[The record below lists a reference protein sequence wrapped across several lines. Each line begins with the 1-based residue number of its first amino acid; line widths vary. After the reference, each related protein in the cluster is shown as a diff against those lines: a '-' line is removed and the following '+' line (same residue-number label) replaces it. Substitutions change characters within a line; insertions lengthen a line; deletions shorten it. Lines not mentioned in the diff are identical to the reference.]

1 MASPYQ
7 QQALVRKIIYIA
19 IILALAFGTYLV
31 REASGGIRSRAETL
45 GIQEESLGDVELTD
59 SMLRLSLTG
68 SRGFA
73 VCCLWLA
80 AQEKQKKH
88 EWNELDVLV
97 KSLIKLQPHFVT
109 PWLFQSW
116 NLAYNVSVES
126 DRVKDKYFYIAEGVK
141 MIAQGC
147 RINRLNPDM
156 RYTVGFY
163 TQHKIGLADEF
174 NVLRC
179 LFQMSAIDPKD
190 RDPARF
196 RSIDEK
202 NREVIDMAKFEQFC
216 QQNPM
221 LVRRLRESNLKKTTP
236 AEIVDFLADNQKIP
250 SMFDDSETVRKSNDS
265 RSPLLAPESRF
276 PALAPLTEGERADA
290 DSSYFDNY
298 QVARDWYAYAVQ
310 LMPPPDPAL
319 GPNEPNYDRAK
330 YRMPK
335 YMAAIIFR
343 QYPAR
348 AQTYVAETMEKEG
361 WFDKDGWKLPDEWF
375 PQGFSNG
382 KEAIVGENSNWA
394 IRFWSE
400 AYQMW
405 KAHGERTGLYL
416 SPEQMKSEE
425 AKAAKFRAA
434 MKVGPFDKDA
444 QLPPERRTKE
454 LDEGQIAHIRLYWL
468 GHFQRMTNFLH
479 FYYCTQVE
487 QDPKCVEIRKAFYQ
501 ANQYA
506 NVGEREAALEIY
518 RATLPKWR
526 EVLMAHKEFREDD
539 EIQETTYE
547 TVYKYLDLIQ
557 TLYGN
562 RNRQLAFVV
571 GCIEQGAMRPPMG
584 IMWIP
589 PVFISRDLVVS
600 VDDPIGK
607 DAEGREIIPQDV
619 ISRVLERRRG
629 SAPPPRPAPAAS
641 EVPAPPPDLPVK

>member
-1 MASPYQ
+1 VASPYQ

-19 IILALAFGTYLV
+19 IILALAFATYLV
-31 REASGGIRSRAETL
+31 REAPGGIRTRAETL
-45 GIQEESLGDVELTD
+45 GVQEESLGDVQLTD

-126 DRVKDKYFYIAEGVK
+126 DRVKDKFFYIAEGVK
-141 MIAQGC
+141 LIAQGC
-147 RINRLNPDM
+147 RINRFSPDM

-163 TQHKIGLADEF
+163 TQHKIGLADEY

-190 RDPARF
+190 RDPSKLISR
-196 RSIDEK
+196 DEK
-202 NREVIDMAKFEQFC
+202 NREIIDMARFEQFC
-216 QQNPM
+216 KQNPM

-236 AEIVDFLADNQKIP
+236 ADIVDFLADNQKIP
-250 SMFDDSETVRKSNDS
+250 SMFDDSESVMKSNDS
-265 RSPLLAPESRF
+265 KAPLLPPESRF
-276 PALAPLTEGERADA
+276 PALAPLTEGERADPN
-290 DSSYFDNY
+290 SSDFDNY
-298 QVARDWYAYAVQ
+298 QVSRDWYTYAAQ
-310 LMPPPDPAL
+310 IMPPPDPSL
-319 GPNEPNYDRAK
+319 GPNEPNFDHTK

-335 YMAAIIFR
+335 FMAPIIFR

-361 WFDKDGWKLPDEWF
+361 WFDKDGWKLPDDWF

-382 KEAIVGENSNWA
+382 KKAVIGENSNWA
-394 IRFWSE
+394 MRFWSE

-416 SPEQMKSEE
+416 SPEQMKTLE
-425 AKAAKFRAA
+425 AKAAKFRSAL
-434 MKVGPFDKDA
+434 GISPFDKDA
-444 QLPPERRTKE
+444 QLPADKRTRE
-454 LDEGQIAHIRLYWL
+454 LDEGQLAHIQLYWL

-487 QDPKCVEIRKAFYQ
+487 QDPKCIEIRKAFYQ

-518 RATLPKWR
+518 RTTLPRWR
-526 EVLMAHKEFREDD
+526 ELLLAHKEFREDD
-539 EIQETTYE
+539 EIQESTYE

-562 RNRQLAFVV
+562 RNRQLSFVV
-571 GCIEQGAMRPPMG
+571 DFIGQGAMRPPMSV
-584 IMWIP
+584 MWLP
-589 PVFISRDLVVS
+589 PVFASRDMVVAT
-600 VDDPIGK
+600 DDPIGK
-607 DAEGREIIPQDV
+607 DAEGKEIIPPDV
-619 ISRVLERRRG
+619 INRVLDRHRSPTAAPRPQRPEG
-629 SAPPPRPAPAAS
+629 APSEPPPGVR
-641 EVPAPPPDLPVK
+641 